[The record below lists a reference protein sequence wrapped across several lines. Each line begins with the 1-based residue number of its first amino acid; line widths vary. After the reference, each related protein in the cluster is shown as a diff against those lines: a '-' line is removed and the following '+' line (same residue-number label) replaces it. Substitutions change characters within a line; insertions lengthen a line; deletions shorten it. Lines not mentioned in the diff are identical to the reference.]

1 MLKCTYKFE
10 NKRDHM
16 VMKITG
22 SYIFQDFFKMPEI
35 ILQACESHGNYKVL
49 LLGEELKD
57 TDASTIDRFFIGERI
72 AEVLRSKVKLAVVW
86 PPDHMT
92 KLTENVAVNRAAYM
106 RMFVEPKE
114 AKKWLLDKDA
124 REPGEL
130 FKK

>member
-1 MLKCTYKFE
+1 MLKCTYTFE
-10 NKRDHM
+10 NKRDHL
-16 VMKITG
+16 VLKITG
-22 SYIFQDFFKMPEI
+22 SYIFQDFIKMPEI
-35 ILQACESHGNYKVL
+35 ILQACESHENYKVL

-57 TDASTIDRFFIGERI
+57 TDASTIDRFFIGEKI

-106 RMFVEPKE
+106 RMFVEPIE